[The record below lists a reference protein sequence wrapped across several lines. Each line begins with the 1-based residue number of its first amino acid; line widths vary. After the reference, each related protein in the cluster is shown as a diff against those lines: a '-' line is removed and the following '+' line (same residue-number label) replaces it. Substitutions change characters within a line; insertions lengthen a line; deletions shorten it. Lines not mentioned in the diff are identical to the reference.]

1 MDENIR
7 EFLRSKSIAVIG
19 VSSKRS
25 KFGSLVYRAL
35 KRNGFEV
42 YGVNPSLDSCDG
54 DTCYGRLSDIQGT
67 VDGIL
72 VVVRP
77 ERVKG
82 LISEAGRLGIN
93 RIWFQQGVDHS
104 RLAAQASEAGM
115 TVVSDKCV
123 LMYAEPVAGIHRV
136 HRFLAKLFGKY

>member
-1 MDENIR
+1 MDDNIR
-7 EFLRSKSIAVIG
+7 EFLQSKSIAVIG
-19 VSSKRS
+19 VSATRT

-35 KRNGFEV
+35 KRNGFKV
-42 YGVNPSLDSCDG
+42 YGINPSLDSCDG
-54 DTCYGRLSDIQGT
+54 DTCYSRLSDIPGP

-82 LISEAGRLGIN
+82 LVSEAGRRGVT
-93 RIWFQQGVDHS
+93 RIWFQQGPDHS
-104 RLAAQASEAGM
+104 KLADQASEAGM